1 MFDGLDGGKF
11 FAAHKRESVADV
23 LGAAGASDAVD
34 VIFRMLRDVVID
46 HVAHAGDIESAR
58 GYVGRY
64 HHFVFAALE
73 SVERFDP
80 FPLCAIGM

>member
-34 VIFRMLRDVVID
+34 VIFRMFGHIVVDDV
-46 HVAHAGDIESAR
+46 AYAGNIEAARSDI
-58 GYVGRY
+58 GRH

-73 SVERFDP
+73 SVQRFDP